1 MSHCGGGSPLNR
13 FVGVPG
19 PRGPKGD
26 KGDPGDG
33 SGGVAVPGPK
43 GDKGDPGER
52 GPKGDKGDAGPPGRD
67 GVDGPRG
74 EKGDAGPPGRDG
86 VDGPRGEKGD
96 AGPPGRD
103 GVDGKDGVVDV
114 DSLEAIDVFDDE
126 TEVLVV
132 DPVSRSANRTVKVSP
147 WRVLKARI
155 ESWLNASDSSAPNNF
170 NGVGQVDLSDVP
182 EINRFRLT
190 DFGTNLATG
199 NANPRALWIVDH
211 RAGNPGGIAY
221 SGYIYQFGYD
231 GDADS
236 FAKLRVRKN
245 GFMLVSER
253 QPDPLQPSHIV
264 LLPKAGN
271 VYVASSEGANN
282 LTAPLAGNQVVTAG
296 NVVTLNNKT
305 YLNATFTGTFLHQT
319 TGGKKAFSSIATAAA
334 VNGIEINA
342 AETGS
347 RPIIRAVGDD
357 PNVGITIETK
367 GTGVLRVNTAGSA
380 TRGTLGVKVDVRPAS
395 ATNPGTPGDWAAD
408 NDFIYVCVAA
418 DTWRRAALQTW

>member
-1 MSHCGGGSPLNR
+1 
-13 FVGVPG
+13 
-19 PRGPKGD
+19 
-26 KGDPGDG
+26 
-33 SGGVAVPGPK
+33 
-43 GDKGDPGER
+43 
-52 GPKGDKGDAGPPGRD
+52 
-67 GVDGPRG
+67 
-74 EKGDAGPPGRDG
+74 
-86 VDGPRGEKGD
+86 
-96 AGPPGRD
+96 
-103 GVDGKDGVVDV
+103 
-114 DSLEAIDVFDDE
+114 
-126 TEVLVV
+126 
-132 DPVSRSANRTVKVSP
+132 
-147 WRVLKARI
+147 
-155 ESWLNASDSSAPNNF
+155 
-170 NGVGQVDLSDVP
+170 
-182 EINRFRLT
+182 
-190 DFGTNLATG
+190 
-199 NANPRALWIVDH
+199 VDH

-319 TGGKKAFSSIATAAA
+319 TGGKKAFSSIAAATA

>member
-1 MSHCGGGSPLNR
+1 
-13 FVGVPG
+13 
-19 PRGPKGD
+19 
-26 KGDPGDG
+26 
-33 SGGVAVPGPK
+33 
-43 GDKGDPGER
+43 
-52 GPKGDKGDAGPPGRD
+52 
-67 GVDGPRG
+67 
-74 EKGDAGPPGRDG
+74 
-86 VDGPRGEKGD
+86 
-96 AGPPGRD
+96 
-103 GVDGKDGVVDV
+103 
-114 DSLEAIDVFDDE
+114 LEAIDVFDDE

>member
-52 GPKGDKGDAGPPGRD
+52 GPKGDKGDAGPPGKD

-74 EKGDAGPPGRDG
+74 EKGDAGPPG
-86 VDGPRGEKGD
+86 K
-96 AGPPGRD
+96 D

-114 DSLEAIDVFDDE
+114 DSLEAIDVFDDD

-132 DPVSRSANRTVKVSP
+132 DPVSRSADRTVKVSP

-155 ESWLNASDSSAPNNF
+155 ESWLNGSNPTLPLLQDA
-170 NGVGQVDLSDVP
+170 GQVDLSGVP
-182 EINRFRLT
+182 EINRFRLV
-190 DFGTNLATG
+190 DSGTNLATG
-199 NANPRALWIVDH
+199 VANPRALRIVDH
-211 RAGNPGGIAY
+211 RAGDPGGVAY
-221 SGYIYQFGYD
+221 NGSVYQFGYD
-231 GDADS
+231 WDADS

-264 LLPKAGN
+264 LVPKAGN
-271 VYVASSEGANN
+271 VYVSTGEAASA
-282 LTAPLAGNQVVTAG
+282 LTAPQASTQVVTAG
-296 NVVTLNNKT
+296 NVVTLTNKT
-305 YLNATFTGTFLHQT
+305 INTATFTGSQAFNHA
-319 TGGKKAFSSIATAAA
+319 GSGKSLLALTSNAAA
-334 VNGIEINA
+334 VNGWQIAGGSPGNPAQLIA
-342 AETGS
+342 TGDDTDVS
-347 RPIIRAVGDD
+347 IRLIPKGNGVILSGLDPVGVKRAV
-357 PNVGITIETK
+357 
-367 GTGVLRVNTAGSA
+367 
-380 TRGTLGVKVDVRPAS
+380 PAS
-395 ATNPGTPGDWAAD
+395 ATATGKLGDWAAD
-408 NDFIYVCVAA
+408 NGFIYVCTAA

>member
-33 SGGVAVPGPK
+33 SGGVALPGPK

-52 GPKGDKGDAGPPGRD
+52 GPKGDKGDAGPPG
-67 GVDGPRG
+67 
-74 EKGDAGPPGRDG
+74 K
-86 VDGPRGEKGD
+86 
-96 AGPPGRD
+96 D

-114 DSLEAIDVFDDE
+114 DSLEAIDVFDDD

-132 DPVSRSANRTVKVSP
+132 DPVSRSADRAVKVSP

-155 ESWLNASDSSAPNNF
+155 ESWLNGSDVAWPDANGLT
-170 NGVGQVDLSDVP
+170 GVGQFDLSGFP
-182 EINRFRLT
+182 EINRFRLV
-190 DFGTNLATG
+190 DSGTNVATG
-199 NANPRALWIVDH
+199 VALPRALRIVDH
-211 RAGNPGGIAY
+211 RAGDPGGIAY
-221 SGYIYQFGYD
+221 NGSVYQIGYD

-245 GFMLVSER
+245 GFMLVANR
-253 QPDPLQPSHIV
+253 QPDATQPAHIV
-264 LLPKAGN
+264 LVPVGGN
-271 VYVASSEGANN
+271 VYIAPSGEGIGN

-319 TGGKKAFSSIATAAA
+319 TGGKKAFSSIAAATA

-347 RPIIRAVGDD
+347 RPLIRAVGDD

-395 ATNPGTPGDWAAD
+395 ATDPGTPGDWAAD

>member
-1 MSHCGGGSPLNR
+1 
-13 FVGVPG
+13 
-19 PRGPKGD
+19 
-26 KGDPGDG
+26 
-33 SGGVAVPGPK
+33 
-43 GDKGDPGER
+43 
-52 GPKGDKGDAGPPGRD
+52 
-67 GVDGPRG
+67 
-74 EKGDAGPPGRDG
+74 
-86 VDGPRGEKGD
+86 
-96 AGPPGRD
+96 
-103 GVDGKDGVVDV
+103 
-114 DSLEAIDVFDDE
+114 
-126 TEVLVV
+126 
-132 DPVSRSANRTVKVSP
+132 VKVSP

-155 ESWLNASDSSAPNNF
+155 ENWLNGSDS
-170 NGVGQVDLSDVP
+170 VVP
-182 EINRFRLT
+182 ENLSGLGQLDVSGIPEVWRFRLP
-190 DFGTNLATG
+190 DSGTNAATG
-199 NANPRALWIVDH
+199 VALPRAVRIVDH
-211 RAGNPGGIAY
+211 RAGDPGGVAY
-221 SGYIYQFGYD
+221 SGYTYQIGYD

-245 GFMLVSER
+245 GFMLVAIR
-253 QPDPLQPSHIV
+253 QPDATQPAHIV
-264 LLPKAGN
+264 LVPVGGGN
-271 VYVASSEGANN
+271 VYIGSSESANN

-319 TGGKKAFSSIATAAA
+319 TGGKKAFSSIAAATA

>member
-1 MSHCGGGSPLNR
+1 
-13 FVGVPG
+13 
-19 PRGPKGD
+19 
-26 KGDPGDG
+26 
-33 SGGVAVPGPK
+33 
-43 GDKGDPGER
+43 
-52 GPKGDKGDAGPPGRD
+52 
-67 GVDGPRG
+67 
-74 EKGDAGPPGRDG
+74 
-86 VDGPRGEKGD
+86 
-96 AGPPGRD
+96 
-103 GVDGKDGVVDV
+103 
-114 DSLEAIDVFDDE
+114 LEAIDVFDDD

-155 ESWLNASDSSAPNNF
+155 ESWLNGSDVAWPDAGLT
-170 NGVGQVDLSDVP
+170 GVGQFDLSGFP
-182 EINRFRLT
+182 EINRFRLV
-190 DFGTNLATG
+190 DAGTNVATG
-199 NANPRALWIVDH
+199 VALPRAVRIVDH
-211 RAGNPGGIAY
+211 RAGDPGGVAY
-221 SGYIYQFGYD
+221 PGYTYQFGYD

-271 VYVASSEGANN
+271 VYVSSSEGANN
-282 LTAPLAGNQVVTAG
+282 LTAPVAGNQVVTAG

-319 TGGKKAFSSIATAAA
+319 TGGKKAFSSTAAATA

>member
-33 SGGVAVPGPK
+33 SGGVPVPGPK

-52 GPKGDKGDAGPPGRD
+52 GPKGDKGDAGPPGKD
-67 GVDGPRG
+67 GADGQDG
-74 EKGDAGPPGRDG
+74 ADGLPGA
-86 VDGPRGEKGD
+86 P
-96 AGPPGRD
+96 

-114 DSLEAIDVFDDE
+114 DSLEAIDVFDDD

-132 DPVSRSANRTVKVSP
+132 DPVGRSANRAVKVSP

-155 ESWLNASDSSAPNNF
+155 ESWLNASDSSAPDNF

-199 NANPRALWIVDH
+199 NANPRALRIVDH

-221 SGYIYQFGYD
+221 SGYTCQFGYD

-245 GFMLVSER
+245 GFMIVASR
-253 QPDPLQPSHIV
+253 QPDATQPAHIV
-264 LLPKAGN
+264 LVPVGGN
-271 VYVASSEGANN
+271 VYIGSSESANN

-319 TGGKKAFSSIATAAA
+319 TGGKKAFSSIAAATA

-347 RPIIRAVGDD
+347 RPVIRAVGDD